1 MVDGVCYGMDV
12 EDEGKGGV
20 IVDLRL
26 VLVIGRMVL
35 LVVYEGGR
43 VDSGD
48 FFYSFVLDVFDGKC
62 LLNRDVK

>member
-1 MVDGVCYGMDV
+1 M

-20 IVDLRL
+20 TADSRL
-26 VLVIGRMVL
+26 VSATGRMVL
-35 LVVYEGGR
+35 LAAYEGGR

-48 FFYSFVLDVFDGKC
+48 LLHSSALDVFDGKC